1 MQPQRHI
8 VILDYFE
15 EVEDPR
21 QRMKVLYPLQELL
34 LLSLCGAIAG
44 CEDFTDITLYGEEKL
59 DFLRTLLPFEHG
71 IPSHDALNDLFRD
84 LDAEGFGRAFTAWAS
99 DLAGSVPGLVSIDGK
114 TLRGSRDGAKGP
126 LHLVSAWAGEQRL
139 SLAQVA
145 TTEKSNEITAIPEL
159 LDLLVLKGA
168 IVTLDAMGCQ
178 KAIAKAIRGKEAD
191 YVLAL
196 KGNHGDLHDD
206 VRTFFESD
214 EGMALPVLETADADH
229 GRLETRRYRMSNDVG
244 WVNERNPGWK
254 DLSSIGMVESI
265 VEEKDKA
272 PSRQVRFYLASL
284 PESIETFA
292 AAVRGHWSIEN
303 SLHWVLDVTFSE
315 DLCRIRKDHAP
326 QNFALIKRASIN
338 LINKS
343 KGKRSIK
350 GTRKRAGWNNTALL
364 GILTA

>member
-1 MQPQRHI
+1 MQPKRPV

-15 EVEDPR
+15 DVDDPR
-21 QRMKVLYPLQELL
+21 QRMKVLYPLEEIL

-59 DFLRTLLPFEHG
+59 DFLRTLLPFAHG

-84 LDAEGFGRAFTAWAS
+84 LDAEAFGKAFAAWAS
-99 DLAGSVPGLVSIDGK
+99 DLAGHVPGLVAIDGK

-145 TTEKSNEITAIPEL
+145 TAEKSNEITAIPEL

-168 IVTLDAMGCQ
+168 IVTIDAMGCQ
-178 KAIAKAIRGKEAD
+178 KAIAAAIRDKGAD

-206 VRTFFESD
+206 VRTFLESD
-214 EGMALPVLETADADH
+214 EGMKLPVHETTDADH
-229 GRLETRRYRMSNDVG
+229 GRLETRRYRMSGGIG
-244 WVNERNPGWK
+244 WLNERNPGWK
-254 DLSSIGMVESI
+254 DLNSIGMVESI
-265 VEEKDKA
+265 VEEKGKA
-272 PSRQVRFYLASL
+272 PSKQVRFYLASL
-284 PESIETFA
+284 PEGLETFA
-292 AAVRGHWSIEN
+292 CAVRGHWGIEN
-303 SLHWVLDVTFSE
+303 SLHWVLDVTFRE
-315 DLCRIRKDHAP
+315 DLCRIRKGHAP
-326 QNFALIKRASIN
+326 QNFALIKRAAIN

-350 GTRKRAGWNNTALL
+350 GSRKRAGWNNAALL
-364 GILTA
+364 AILAA

>member
-1 MQPQRHI
+1 MEERRP
-8 VILDYFE
+8 VAILDYFE
-15 EVEDPR
+15 EIEDPR
-21 QRMKVLYPLQELL
+21 QRMKVLYPLEELL

-84 LDAEGFGRAFTAWAS
+84 LDPMAFGKAFTAWAAS
-99 DLAGSVPGLVSIDGK
+99 LAGHVPGLVAIDGK

-145 TTEKSNEITAIPEL
+145 TAEKSNEITAIPEL

-168 IVTLDAMGCQ
+168 IVTIDAMGCQ
-178 KAIAKAIRGKEAD
+178 KTIAAAIREKEAD

-206 VRTFFESD
+206 VRTFFASD
-214 EGMALPVLETADADH
+214 EGRALPIHETADADH
-229 GRLETRRYRMSNDVG
+229 GRLETRLYRMSDDIG
-244 WVNERNPGWK
+244 WLIERNPGWEGLK
-254 DLSSIGMVESI
+254 SIGMVESI
-265 VEEKDKA
+265 IEEKGKT
-272 PSRQVRFYLASL
+272 SKQIRFYLASL
-284 PESIETFA
+284 PASLKIFA
-292 AAVRGHWSIEN
+292 GAVRGHWGIEN
-303 SLHWVLDVTFSE
+303 SLHWVLDVTFHE

-326 QNFALIKRASIN
+326 QNFALIKRAAIN

-343 KGKRSIK
+343 RGKRSIK
-350 GTRKRAGWNNTALL
+350 GTRKQAGWNNAALL
-364 GILTA
+364 NILAA